1 MRKMRKLLSVI
12 SICLCAFLGLALGA
26 CKPKTDDSLSFKY
39 DNYRLEIFQS
49 FTLEIDGDYDYDD
62 VEEWT
67 SSNPDVLSVENGVVT
82 ALKAGS
88 AVISAKIGKTVL
100 TCNVTV
106 KATSDVPMLVFDGIE
121 EISALVGDTYELNA
135 YVYYKGV
142 KYDDLTVTYEVADT
156 TVATVSGNVFEM
168 KKVGETTVY
177 VSADWR
183 SYKNSDYLKTSLP
196 LKVNDDVLAKIDQ
209 KQANVYMVESTFVK
223 FGETYPKATQLTAVV
238 LKDGVPAPASKI
250 VWNSTDEDVATVNAQ
265 GVVTAVSNGTA
276 EVTVSYV
283 DGDCVCTS
291 NPITVTVSKPIV
303 DGTRYKP
310 VLIDCFTGNDL
321 LSSAKD
327 KVTYDFSSL
336 IDEGYAVTSITDVT
350 TGEPV
355 SYNAQTKEFGDV
367 TIGEQVWL
375 IENDVY
381 AVKMNVI
388 CATKVITTAQEFM
401 DIQKYGNLSTK
412 TYTLTYQGEEQI
424 IIAPN
429 YSGYF
434 VLGNDI
440 KFKASDYGT
449 DGCVQ
454 MKYVSIGF
462 NGKFFTEIE
471 EVGFSGTFNGLGY
484 KLEDMLVGEG
494 GAFGNIAGTGTVK
507 NLSLVN
513 AKFKVFK
520 WRTTGIVAC
529 CISGTLENMN
539 IDVDFDKIT
548 RANDTVF
555 SAAVAYHVHNIKM
568 INVYL
573 SLRDVANGH
582 PTVAYW
588 VTGEKNKISGCVASD
603 TINPYVLAIEG
614 NGAAAFSQIKGVGES
629 DNTDND
635 VSVDDGNWN

>member
-1 MRKMRKLLSVI
+1 
-12 SICLCAFLGLALGA
+12 LCVFLGLALGA

-350 TGEPV
+350 SGEPV
-355 SYNAQTKEFGDV
+355 AYNAQTKELGDV

-401 DIQKYGNLSTK
+401 DIQKYGNVSHK
-412 TYTLTYQGEEQI
+412 QYTYYYNGDQI
-424 IIAPN
+424 VDAYN

-434 VLGNDI
+434 ALGNDI
-440 KFKASDYGT
+440 TFKTSDYGA

-454 MKYVSIGF
+454 MKFTSIGI
-462 NGKFFTEIE
+462 NGKQFKEIE

-484 KLEDMLVGEG
+484 KLENMLVGEG
-494 GAFGNIAGTGTVK
+494 GAFGNLAGAGTIK

-513 AKFKVFK
+513 AKFKVFT

-529 CISGTLENMN
+529 CMSGTLENVN
-539 IDVDFDKIT
+539 IDVDFDQISYDNN
-548 RANDTVF
+548 RVRSGAL
-555 SAAVAYHVHNIKM
+555 AYHLHNVKLQ
-568 INVYL
+568 NVYF
-573 SLRDVANGH
+573 SIRDIAVNHSSIAF
-582 PTVAYW
+582 W
-588 VTGEKNKISGCVASD
+588 VTGDNNKVTNVIVSN
-603 TINPYVLAIEG
+603 TTNPYVGVSEG
-614 NGAAAFSQIKGVGES
+614 NGVDAFSQIKGVGEGDS
-629 DNTDND
+629 SDND